1 VQCIGGLNGKQKQT
15 NSTPAMVEAFAKV
28 LEKELLEKG
37 TPKRKERKSERGLNE
52 TVLDES

>member
-1 VQCIGGLNGKQKQT
+1 LELCIGGLNGKQKQT

-37 TPKRKERKSERGLNE
+37 TTERKERK
-52 TVLDES
+52 